1 MLTNSQ
7 HDAIMRRYS
16 LIQADE
22 QRALSLRREQA
33 YAKIPRLRSLDEEAG
48 RAALARAKQLIS
60 EENASG
66 KEAFEQTLSDIS
78 RRRRG
83 LLKENG
89 FPEDFLELRYH
100 CPICRDTGYVD
111 GERCSCFKQMAI
123 ELVFDDPGLSRELDL
138 HNFGRFS
145 FECYSSKPDAAAGIS
160 PRENMHRIVSA
171 ARNFIDGFDKA
182 PGYLLFYGKT
192 GLGKTFLSHCI
203 AKELLD
209 SGHLVIYQTAVSLF
223 ERMAKDTFSREES
236 SGEDSHLFLTCDL
249 LIIDDLGTELVNS
262 FVAGALFTLLN
273 ERIRHGKST
282 IISTNLSLEQIES
295 LYSERVSSRIAS
307 GFELMHFFGE
317 DIRLEQRILMSGGLN
332 GQSTRDRE

>member
-22 QRALSLRREQA
+22 QRALSLRREEA
-33 YAKIPRLRSLDEEAG
+33 YAKIPLLRDLDEEAG
-48 RAALARAKQLIS
+48 RTALARARRLIS
-60 EENASG
+60 GEDAAG
-66 KEAFEQTLSDIS
+66 RDAFEQALSDIGA
-78 RRRRG
+78 RRRR
-83 LLKENG
+83 LLCENG
-89 FPEDFLELRYH
+89 FPEDYLELRFR
-100 CPICRDTGYVD
+100 CPICHDTGYVN

-123 ELVFDDPGLSRELDL
+123 ELVFDDPGLSKELAL
-138 HNFGRFS
+138 HNFERFS
-145 FECYSSKPDAAAGIS
+145 FDLYSSVPDPAAGIS

-171 ARNFIDGFDKA
+171 ARTFIDGFDKE

-203 AKELLD
+203 AGELLR

-223 ERMAKDTFSREES
+223 ERMARDTFSREEA
-236 SGEDSHLFLTCDL
+236 SGEDSQLFLTCDL

-332 GQSTRDRE
+332 GQS